1 MNITTYPSKV
11 AEVLKKY
18 KTIAVVGMSSSQE
31 RDSYKVAKYLQEVGY
46 KIILVNPGLRGM
58 KILGE
63 TCRPSLRSV
72 EQPIEIVDIFR
83 KPEYVPEIVDEAIE
97 VGAKV
102 VWMQLGV
109 VNEEAAKKAVDA
121 GLMVVMD
128 KCIKLEHNWFVT
140 HQML

>member
-1 MNITTYPSKV
+1 MNITTYPAKV

-18 KTIAVVGMSSSQE
+18 KTVAVVGMSSSQE
-31 RDSYKVAKYLQEVGY
+31 RDSFKVAKYLQEVGY
-46 KIILVNPGLRGM
+46 KIALVNPGLRGM

-72 EQPIEIVDIFR
+72 EEPIEIVDIFR